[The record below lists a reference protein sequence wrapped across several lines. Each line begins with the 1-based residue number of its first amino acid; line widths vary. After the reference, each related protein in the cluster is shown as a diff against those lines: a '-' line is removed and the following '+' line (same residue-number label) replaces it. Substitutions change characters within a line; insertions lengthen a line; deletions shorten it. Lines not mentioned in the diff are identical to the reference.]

1 MKILSTL
8 IITILLSV
16 TALHA
21 TEPNEATPHRFD
33 AIIVPGYPYQPDE
46 KMNAIYKMRLHWA
59 AELYRTD
66 RTEKIIVSGSAVHSP
81 YVEAKIFSLYL
92 QEMGVKADDIII
104 EDQAE
109 HSLENVFYSLNLAQ
123 QNGLKNV
130 AVATDLF
137 QSGMIQFL
145 GRKHDF
151 EVEFLPAKM
160 GFIIGKKWKS
170 FTGSIDPTSAYVEN
184 FVPLKERETRE
195 ERMNGTRGFRWMDE
209 NELTAK

>member
-1 MKILSTL
+1 MR
-8 IITILLSV
+8 ILLTLLTIAIFS
-16 TALHA
+16 TGHLFA
-21 TEPNEATPHRFD
+21 TEPVEEKPTTYD

-59 AELYRTD
+59 AELYRTG

-81 YVEAKIFSLYL
+81 YIESRIFSLYL
-92 QEMGVKADDIII
+92 QEMGVNAEDIIT
-104 EDQAE
+104 EEQAE
-109 HSLENVFYSLNLAQ
+109 HSLENVFYSLELASE
-123 QNGLKNV
+123 NGLEKV

-145 GRKHDF
+145 GRKHNL
-151 EVEFLPAKM
+151 EIEYIPAKM

-170 FTGSIDPTSAYVEN
+170 FKGSIDPSSAFVEN

-209 NELTAK
+209 NELTLN